1 MEDKDLELI
10 EKYVLRILSDEERV
24 AFELKLKT
32 DSVFRAEL
40 NDYESAIN
48 TFKNSHT
55 IDIKNHLVSLE
66 NNIRQK
72 ERKYNLRKL
81 ILFGTVLLLLLGGF
95 LYKNYM
101 AKSPTAEIN
110 VDPMQNNIILPDT
123 SIKNKLLKPDDTL
136 FIKSENSKRKEK
148 KKQTEIEAKK
158 MVNSAEQL
166 FVMNYEPY
174 WDETMLMDVR
184 GQNEG
189 YLEQFFEYY
198 RIKDYRNTLIV
209 FDSLSNILRQNDNIL
224 FIKAMALME
233 SGETENPKSIFINII
248 DHKRSRYIYQS
259 EWYLALLFLKE
270 KNIEKANQLLN
281 KIKIDKQSL
290 YRNKAENLLRK
301 VQLITSE
308 SKKNE

>member
-123 SIKNKLLKPDDTL
+123 SIKNTLIKPDDTL
-136 FIKSENSKRKEK
+136 FKKSENSKRKEK

-184 GQNEG
+184 GQNGG

>member
-81 ILFGTVLLLLLGGF
+81 ILFGTVLLLLIGGF

-123 SIKNKLLKPDDTL
+123 SCLLYTSPSPRDRT
-136 FIKSENSKRKEK
+136 
-148 KKQTEIEAKK
+148 
-158 MVNSAEQL
+158 
-166 FVMNYEPY
+166 
-174 WDETMLMDVR
+174 
-184 GQNEG
+184 
-189 YLEQFFEYY
+189 
-198 RIKDYRNTLIV
+198 
-209 FDSLSNILRQNDNIL
+209 
-224 FIKAMALME
+224 
-233 SGETENPKSIFINII
+233 
-248 DHKRSRYIYQS
+248 RSRMPS
-259 EWYLALLFLKE
+259 SA
-270 KNIEKANQLLN
+270 
-281 KIKIDKQSL
+281 
-290 YRNKAENLLRK
+290 
-301 VQLITSE
+301 
-308 SKKNE
+308 

>member
-10 EKYVLRILSDEERV
+10 EKYVLRILSEEERV

-32 DSVFRAEL
+32 DSIFRAEL

-48 TFKNSHT
+48 SFKNSHA

-81 ILFGTVLLLLLGGF
+81 ILFGTVLLLLIGGF

-101 AKSPTAEIN
+101 AKLPTAEIN

-184 GQNEG
+184 GQNGG

-198 RIKDYRNTLIV
+198 RIKD
-209 FDSLSNILRQNDNIL
+209 
-224 FIKAMALME
+224 
-233 SGETENPKSIFINII
+233 
-248 DHKRSRYIYQS
+248 
-259 EWYLALLFLKE
+259 
-270 KNIEKANQLLN
+270 
-281 KIKIDKQSL
+281 
-290 YRNKAENLLRK
+290 
-301 VQLITSE
+301 
-308 SKKNE
+308 